1 MPDAKDLVGFIQ
13 WFLMFQDLSEYIDEK
28 AHMTEEK

>member
-1 MPDAKDLVGFIQ
+1 MQDAKDLVGFIQ
-13 WFLMFQDLSEYIDEK
+13 WFLMLQDLFEYTDEK